1 MVDIQ
6 KNYSEKRD
14 FIRMKVNAEVT
25 LIVNADGGEISGKCK
40 DLSGAG
46 MLIEIAGETALSIG
60 VQCLATI
67 KTAYEKLDDPDFK
80 ARIEISRIDNLESGG
95 QMIGASIIE
104 ILQ

>member
-25 LIVNADGGEISGKCK
+25 LIVNADGKEISGKCK

-46 MLIEIAGETALSIG
+46 MLIQIG
-60 VQCLATI
+60 DDEVAVGSQCLATI
-67 KTAYEKLDDPDFK
+67 KTTYEKLDDPDFK
-80 ARIEISRIDNLESGG
+80 ARIEINRVDALDEGG
-95 QMIGASIIE
+95 QIVGASIIE

>member
-25 LIVNADGGEISGKCK
+25 LIVSADGKEISGKCK

-46 MLIEIAGETALSIG
+46 MLVEIANEEISVGS
-60 VQCLATI
+60 QCLATI
-67 KTAYEKLDDPDFK
+67 KTTYEKLDDPDFK
-80 ARIEISRIDNLESGG
+80 ARIEITRVDNLETGG

>member
-25 LIVNADGGEISGKCK
+25 LIVNGDGQEISGKCK

-46 MLIEIAGETALSIG
+46 MLISIG
-60 VQCLATI
+60 DDKISVGSQCLAII
-67 KTAYEKLDDPDFK
+67 KTAYEKLEEPDFK
-80 ARIEISRIDNLESGG
+80 ARIEITRADKVDTGG
-95 QMIGASIIE
+95 QIIGASIIE

>member
-25 LIVNADGGEISGKCK
+25 LVVDASGKEVAGKCK

-46 MLIEIAGETALSIG
+46 MLIEIGDEEITVG
-60 VQCLATI
+60 HQCLAII
-67 KTAYEKLDDPDFK
+67 KTAYEKLEEPDFK
-80 ARIEISRIDNLESGG
+80 ARIEITRADKTESGG
-95 QMIGASIIE
+95 KMIGAAIIE

>member
-1 MVDIQ
+1 MVDTQ

-25 LIVNADGGEISGKCK
+25 LVVNVDGKEIPGKCK

-46 MLIEIAGETALSIG
+46 MLIQIADEEISVGN
-60 VQCLATI
+60 QCLAII
-67 KTAYEKLDDPDFK
+67 KTAYEKLDEPDFK
-80 ARIEISRIDNLESGG
+80 ARIEITRVDKAETGG
-95 QMIGASIIE
+95 QIIGASIIE